1 MSIAGL
7 DELDLSWTLRN
18 TLTINNDVT
27 VEGDVNTTGAIYD
40 GGIPITITGD
50 NNVWTGHNTF
60 VNFQPTFLAPVADD
74 DMTTKDYMVTAY
86 TNVGTAF
93 LPLNNTWTGFNNM
106 SNGTLPTITNQATP
120 GTNEMVNLNTLNA
133 YLATQT
139 GQLNTANTW
148 TRQNTFT
155 NKVNVPAPVT
165 LAQFGNKTYVDA
177 EITAYNLAGGNIEY
191 QEILSQGG
199 TSTNITLDP
208 ALYTGMYVC
217 MVGAGGWGVVAGAP
231 VVAGTITYG
240 GSGGFAVFKI
250 PAFTGTATYS
260 ITASTPLVVN
270 GTSTFTNSNGQ
281 ALVSVSSGQTPI
293 DSVSNGAGGTVTL
306 FNGMLGVQTIQGTT
320 GIPITNTAS
329 LVEYSFNVGCLNGYG
344 QGGSFNNTTSVAV
357 VPTGLYCLLIKFK
370 K

>member
-1 MSIAGL
+1 MALAGL

-50 NNVWTGHNTF
+50 NNVWTGNNLF
-60 VNFQPTFLAPVADD
+60 KNFQPTFLAPVQPE
-74 DMTTKDYMVTAY
+74 DMATKDYMVTAF
-86 TNVGTAF
+86 TGAGTAL
-93 LPLNNTWTGFNNM
+93 LPLNNNWTGFNNM

-155 NKVNVPAPVT
+155 NKVNVPNPLT

-177 EITAYNLAGGNIEY
+177 EIAAYNAAGGNIEY
-191 QEILSQGG
+191 VEILAQSGI
-199 TSTNITLDP
+199 TNITLDP
-208 ALYTGMYVC
+208 AVYTGMYVC
-217 MVGAGGWGVVAGAP
+217 MVGGGGFGVAAGAP
-231 VVAGTITYG
+231 VVPGTITYG
-240 GSGGFAVFKI
+240 GSGGYAAFKI
-250 PAFTGTATYS
+250 SSFTGVATYS
-260 ITASTPLVVN
+260 ITAATPVDL
-270 GTSTFTNSNGQ
+270 GTSSFIKPGGVP
-281 ALVSVSSGQTPI
+281 LVSVSSGQTPI
-293 DSVSNGAGGTVTL
+293 DSLSNGAGGTVTL
-306 FNGMLGVQTIQGTT
+306 FNGMTNVQTIQGTT
-320 GIPITNTAS
+320 GIPNTDTTS
-329 LVEYSFNVGCLNGYG
+329 LVQYTFNIGCLNGYG
-344 QGGSFNNTTSVAV
+344 QGGSFNNTSSVSVA
-357 VPTGLYCLLIKFK
+357 PTGLYCLLIKFK

>member
-1 MSIAGL
+1 MALAGL

-18 TLTINNDVT
+18 ALTINNDVT

-50 NNVWTGHNTF
+50 NNVWTGNNLF
-60 VNFQPTFLAPVADD
+60 KNFQPTFLAPVADE
-74 DMTTKDYMVTAY
+74 DMTTFNYMQT
-86 TNVGTAF
+86 TFTGVGANY
-93 LPLNNTWTGFNNM
+93 LPLNNNWTGFNNM
-106 SNGTLPTITNQATP
+106 SNGNLPTITNQANA
-120 GTNEMVNLNTLNA
+120 GNEMVNLNTLNA

-139 GQLNTANTW
+139 GQLTTANVW
-148 TRQNTFT
+148 TKQNTFT
-155 NKVNVPAPVT
+155 NKLNVPAPLT

-177 EITAYNLAGGNIEY
+177 EIAAYNAAGGNIEY
-191 QEILSQGG
+191 AEILFQGG

-208 ALYTGMYVC
+208 TLYTGMYVC
-217 MVGAGGWGVVAGAP
+217 MVGGGGFGVAAGAP
-231 VVAGTITYG
+231 VVPGTITYG
-240 GSGGFAVFKI
+240 GSGGYAAFKI

-260 ITASTPLVVN
+260 ITAATAVN
-270 GTSTFTNSNGQ
+270 LGTSTFTNSNGQ

-320 GIPITNTAS
+320 GIPITDTAS
-329 LVEYSFNVGCLNGYG
+329 LVQYTFNIGCLNGYG
-344 QGGSFNNTTSVAV
+344 QGGSFNNTSSVTV